1 MIVDIVLDITNP
13 PVNWSLTPVDVIFLS
28 FSRDGRLREGDQLL
42 AIDGQP
48 LDISHQQ
55 AIHILQSAQGPVEI
69 VVARGPVPKAPG
81 SGSAQSP
88 TSPTSSG
95 GTFESQ
101 LPAGEQV
108 VDPVVET
115 PVEEGGLG
123 QGDKS
128 DMVVS
133 TPSITKAAKPLCNSH
148 PPPRLAFMP
157 GTWILQCTQQMQ
169 RSIQMPGLLLGYNR
183 N

>member
-1 MIVDIVLDITNP
+1 MWSTASYQHFDRHYPPTNQLVSDP
-13 PVNWSLTPVDVIFLS
+13 YPLCSFLS
-28 FSRDGRLREGDQLL
+28 FRDGRLREGDQLL

-88 TSPTSSG
+88 ASPASSG

-101 LPAGEQV
+101 LPASEQV
-108 VDPVVET
+108 TDPVIET
-115 PVEEGGLG
+115 PVEDGGLG

-133 TPSITKAAKPLCNSH
+133 TSRIV
-148 PPPRLAFMP
+148 MP
-157 GTWILQCTQQMQ
+157 GSAHWDRYIK
-169 RSIQMPGLLLGYNR
+169 RKK
-183 N
+183 

>member
-1 MIVDIVLDITNP
+1 M
-13 PVNWSLTPVDVIFLS
+13 
-28 FSRDGRLREGDQLL
+28 
-42 AIDGQP
+42 
-48 LDISHQQ
+48 
-55 AIHILQSAQGPVEI
+55 EI

-108 VDPVVET
+108 VDPVIET

-133 TPSITKAAKPLCNSH
+133 TPSIAKAAKSLCNPH

-157 GTWILQCTQQMQ
+157 GTWMLQCTQQ
-169 RSIQMPGLLLGYNR
+169 IQKIQHVQCPHGAKLGKSR
-183 N
+183 PVTIGRFRRGC